1 MKAAQPESE
10 VWTEDAR
17 VRLEEY
23 GVSRVSHDRCAGRVR
38 LSWPSGTG
46 FVGTAEREDT
56 PQGQLR
62 CAAEAT
68 ARALELATGE
78 AIAIDILSVKMMDDF
93 GTVFVVVGLETD
105 KPKKGNGISVT
116 RLAGACLSED
126 PVRGA
131 ILAALSATNRLL
143 GRAAKDAVLGP
154 ASSQPGEHNQSNS

>member
-1 MKAAQPESE
+1 
-10 VWTEDAR
+10 V
-17 VRLEEY
+17 
-23 GVSRVSHDRCAGRVR
+23 
-38 LSWPSGTG
+38 SWPSGSG

-68 ARALELATGE
+68 ARALEHATGDT
-78 AIAIDILSVKMMDDF
+78 IAIDILSVKMMEDF
-93 GTVFVVVGLETD
+93 GTIFVVVGLETV

-116 RLAGACLSED
+116 RLAGACLSKD

-143 GRAAKDAVLGP
+143 GGAVKDAILHP
-154 ASSQPGEHNQSNS
+154 ASSRQKGLKESSS